1 MLFVHCVNVKQHTS
15 IVMSPC
21 LSLFI
26 YLSMQQGNINN
37 KLTNNIYSL
46 FKHYIA
52 IAISSTSDS
61 RGVTIVFQQ
70 YLVKSSIAGYFS
82 LGIRDPV
89 LVHNNIFPSSY
100 RYMSLASLQVHVL
113 CFPTGSPQL
122 LTEIGRV
129 EYATF
134 RNEFL
139 GGILPLAARSFVARV
154 QQRCLQATMTTHMQ
168 WHHVNKNH
176 LHNKT
181 YRSLRVLSEDFCRQ
195 SLKRRNHLHNKPYRS
210 LLEKF

>member
-1 MLFVHCVNVKQHTS
+1 
-15 IVMSPC
+15 
-21 LSLFI
+21 
-26 YLSMQQGNINN
+26 MQEGNINN

-89 LVHNNIFPSSY
+89 SVHNNIFPSSY

-122 LTEIGRV
+122 LTEIGR
-129 EYATF
+129 YATF

-139 GGILPLAARSFVARV
+139 GGILPLAARSVIARSGSSAACK
-154 QQRCLQATMTTHMQ
+154 QQLTTHMQ

>member
-1 MLFVHCVNVKQHTS
+1 
-15 IVMSPC
+15 MSPC

-26 YLSMQQGNINN
+26 DLSMQEGNINN

-122 LTEIGRV
+122 LTEIGW
-129 EYATF
+129 YATF

-154 QQRCLQATMTTHMQ
+154 VVALPASNNDNAHAMASR
-168 WHHVNKNH
+168 
-176 LHNKT
+176 
-181 YRSLRVLSEDFCRQ
+181 
-195 SLKRRNHLHNKPYRS
+195 
-210 LLEKF
+210 

>member
-26 YLSMQQGNINN
+26 NLSMQQGNINN

-89 LVHNNIFPSSY
+89 LVHNNIFPNSY

-129 EYATF
+129 SNMLLFETSFQEVFYRWRPDLSSREVVVA
-134 RNEFL
+134 
-139 GGILPLAARSFVARV
+139 LPAS
-154 QQRCLQATMTTHMQ
+154 
-168 WHHVNKNH
+168 NN
-176 LHNKT
+176 
-181 YRSLRVLSEDFCRQ
+181 
-195 SLKRRNHLHNKPYRS
+195 
-210 LLEKF
+210 